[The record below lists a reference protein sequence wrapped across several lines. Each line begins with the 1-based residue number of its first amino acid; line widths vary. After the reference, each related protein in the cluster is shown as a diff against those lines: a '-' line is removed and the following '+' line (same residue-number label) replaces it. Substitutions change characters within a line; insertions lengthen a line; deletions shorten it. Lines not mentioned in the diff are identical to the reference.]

1 MPQSGYI
8 YILINPTLNGLV
20 KIGKTSKTPE
30 ERAKELS
37 SATGVP
43 TQFMVAYDEF
53 FEDIDLA
60 ENHVHEV
67 LKNMGHHIFPNKE
80 FFDIPLKKAIE
91 IIGNVKTE
99 FLKNNHNKGEFI
111 TEEKLDDE
119 ELDDRYDYEQEK
131 KPYHDLLVEA
141 KNFFYGLGDYMRD
154 IEKAVELFDKAA
166 DLGSGEASYELGYI
180 VNYGIDVKIN
190 KRLALKFLQN
200 GVENNY
206 LRCYLLMA
214 EIYFDIYQPDN
225 SEKCI
230 NKYFEKLKNLE
241 EADKLELLEEYLNNQ
256 LENNREINL
265 GKIKDYKQ
273 ELMIYFED
281 SVQYSI
287 KRLEEH
293 KLANDEIFMELEKE
307 RLEMKLVIIDL
318 LKKN

>member
-20 KIGKTSKTPE
+20 KIGKTSKTSE

-53 FEDIDLA
+53 FEDIDIA
-60 ENHVHEV
+60 ENRVHEV
-67 LKNMGHHIFPNKE
+67 LKNMGHHVFPNKE

-91 IIGNVKTE
+91 TIEKVKKE
-99 FLKNNHNKGEFI
+99 LLNNNQNQNKLF
-111 TEEKLDDE
+111 TEEVIEYDEDDE
-119 ELDDRYDYEQEK
+119 DYEDEK

-141 KNFFYGLGDYMRD
+141 KNYFYGLGDYMRD

-166 DLGSGEASYELGYI
+166 DLGSGEASYQLGYI
-180 VNYGIDVKIN
+180 ANYGIYVKIN

-214 EIYFDIYQPDN
+214 EIYFDLHQPDN

-241 EADKLELLEEYLNNQ
+241 EADRLDLLEEYLSNQ

-265 GKIKDYKQ
+265 GKIKDYKR

-281 SVQYSI
+281 SVQNSN
-287 KRLEEH
+287 KWLEKY
-293 KLANDEIFMELEKE
+293 KLINDEILIELQKETLEKNIAI
-307 RLEMKLVIIDL
+307 LEL
-318 LKKN
+318 LKKI